1 MDLKNFQSLSIFD
14 KTATIA
20 FFVTIFFAICI
31 IAILAISK
39 KRNDSQVIK
48 RYVVGFVFGYS
59 LSVILLLG
67 FLKLD
72 EYSAAG
78 YTVKTSFYPVLAF
91 VLTVLV
97 LAVCAI
103 VILLFKKEKFSLFAK
118 IAGGIVGAFAIAL
131 IIALGV
137 TNNGMVLSK
146 ADNAMLY
153 IFTIVIV
160 AIIVL
165 LAVFCGKKEDPKL
178 HTKSIVYASLS
189 IALSFALSYVRFFE
203 LPQGGSIT
211 LASILPLLI
220 YSYMFGIRRGIVAG
234 VIYGFLQF
242 IQAPWLYHPVQFLL
256 DYPIAFSAI
265 GLCGLFKEVGLFK
278 SKPIVSF
285 LLGGILAAVLRYL
298 SHVISGV
305 FIFGSADASYSAV
318 AWSFLYNSFVFA
330 DLAIALVCG
339 SLMFASKEFVK
350 RLDVTASIKKEDM
363 TDETENDD
371 KPNADEAPIENTET
385 VQTKTENTAANSES
399 ENAKQE

>member
-1 MDLKNFQSLSIFD
+1 MDLKNFKSLSIFD
-14 KTATIA
+14 KSATIA
-20 FFVTIFFAICI
+20 FFVTIFFAIVI
-31 IAILAISK
+31 IAILAVCK
-39 KRNDSQVIK
+39 KRNTTDKV
-48 RYVVGFVFGYS
+48 RPYVGGFVFGYS

-78 YTVKTSFYPVLAF
+78 YIEKNSFYPVLAF
-91 VLTVLV
+91 VLTILV
-97 LAVCAI
+97 LAVAAI
-103 VILLFKKEKFSLFAK
+103 IVLLFKREKFPLFAK
-118 IAGGIVGAFAIAL
+118 IASGIVIAFAVAL
-131 IIALGV
+131 IIAMGV
-137 TNNGMVLSK
+137 INNSMTLSA

-153 IFTIVIV
+153 IFTIIIV
-160 AIIVL
+160 AAIVL
-165 LAVFCGKKEDPKL
+165 LAIFCGKKEDARL

-203 LPQGGSIT
+203 MPSGGSIT
-211 LASILPLLI
+211 LASILPLMI

-265 GLCGLFKEVGLFK
+265 GLSGLFKEVGLFK
-278 SKPIVSF
+278 NKPIVNF
-285 LLGGILAAVLRYL
+285 LLGGLLAAILRYF

-305 FIFGSADASYSAV
+305 FIFGSGDPNYTAV

-330 DLAIALVCG
+330 DLAIALVAG

-350 RLDVTASIKKEDM
+350 RLDVSLPDANKDVKTDDETEGTVETGNAE
-363 TDETENDD
+363 TDETKAES
-371 KPNADEAPIENTET
+371 KVEAVNTT
-385 VQTKTENTAANSES
+385 TEN
-399 ENAKQE
+399 

>member
-1 MDLKNFQSLSIFD
+1 MDLKNFKSLSTFD

-20 FFVTIFFAICI
+20 FFVTIFFAIVI
-31 IAILAISK
+31 IAILAVCK
-39 KRNDSQVIK
+39 KRNSTEKV
-48 RYVVGFVFGYS
+48 RPYVGGFIFGYS
-59 LSVILLLG
+59 LSLILMLG

-78 YTVKTSFYPVLAF
+78 YIEANSFYPVLAF

-97 LAVCAI
+97 LAIVAI
-103 VILLFKKEKFSLFAK
+103 IILLFKRDKFSLFAK
-118 IAGGIVGAFAIAL
+118 IAGGIIVAFAVAL
-131 IIALGV
+131 IIAMGV
-137 TNNGMVLSK
+137 LKNDIVLSA

-160 AIIVL
+160 AAIAVL
-165 LAVFCGKKEDPKL
+165 AIFCGKKEDSRL

-203 LPQGGSIT
+203 MPSGGSIT
-211 LASILPLLI
+211 LASILPLMI
-220 YSYMFGIRRGIVAG
+220 YSYMFGIRRGIIAG
-234 VIYGFLQF
+234 IIYGFLQF

-265 GLCGLFKEVGLFK
+265 GLSGLFKEVGLFK
-278 SKPIVSF
+278 NKPIVNF
-285 LLGGILAAVLRYL
+285 LLGGLIAAVLRYF

-305 FIFGSADASYSAV
+305 FIFGSGDPNYTAV

-330 DLAIALVCG
+330 DLAIALVAG

-350 RLDVTASIKKEDM
+350 RLDVSLPTSNKDVPIEGNAEETLDT
-363 TDETENDD
+363 TDEEVKEKETEI
-371 KPNADEAPIENTET
+371 NAESGNTS
-385 VQTKTENTAANSES
+385 SES
-399 ENAKQE
+399 

>member
-1 MDLKNFQSLSIFD
+1 MDLKNFKSLSIFD
-14 KTATIA
+14 KSATIA
-20 FFVTIFFAICI
+20 FFVTIFFAIVI
-31 IAILAISK
+31 IAILAVCK
-39 KRNDSQVIK
+39 KRNTTDKV
-48 RYVVGFVFGYS
+48 RPYVGGFVFGYS

-78 YTVKTSFYPVLAF
+78 YIEKNSFYPVLAF
-91 VLTVLV
+91 VLTILV
-97 LAVCAI
+97 LAVAAI
-103 VILLFKKEKFSLFAK
+103 IVLLFKREKFPLFAK
-118 IAGGIVGAFAIAL
+118 IASGIVIAFAVAL
-131 IIALGV
+131 IIAMGV
-137 TNNGMVLSK
+137 INNSMTLSA

-153 IFTIVIV
+153 IFTIIIV
-160 AIIVL
+160 AAIVL
-165 LAVFCGKKEDPKL
+165 LAIFFGKKEDARL

-203 LPQGGSIT
+203 MPSGGSIT
-211 LASILPLLI
+211 LASILPLMI

-265 GLCGLFKEVGLFK
+265 GLSGLFKEVGLFK
-278 SKPIVSF
+278 NKPIVNF
-285 LLGGILAAVLRYL
+285 LLGGLLAAILRYF

-305 FIFGSADASYSAV
+305 FIFGSGDPNYTAV

-330 DLAIALVCG
+330 DLAIALVAG

-350 RLDVTASIKKEDM
+350 RLDVSLPVANKDVKADDETEETVETGNAE
-363 TDETENDD
+363 TDETKAET
-371 KPNADEAPIENTET
+371 KVEAVNTT
-385 VQTKTENTAANSES
+385 TEN
-399 ENAKQE
+399 